1 MARWLAFLCVLVAFA
16 TAAFAADELPKADP
30 DESFEIEP
38 PLLIQPQS
46 AEPLPLSNTTAAPM
60 PSFDP
65 DRLEKELER
74 AKKRAAG
81 AERLFKM
88 GVLAKVEAEQR
99 ALRVVRL
106 ESELENAQL
115 ARAKEEL
122 VAQETRIAAGEISKA
137 EISETEILLAQ
148 ASDAAHAAAA
158 KRERAEL
165 EAAET
170 NLRRQQKLVALGS
183 GRKSEVRRAE
193 QKLAE
198 LKAPKD

>member
-1 MARWLAFLCVLVAFA
+1 MARWLAFLCVLLAFG
-16 TAAFAADELPKADP
+16 TTVFAADELPKGDP

-38 PLLIQPQS
+38 PLLIKELPSGQLSPSS
-46 AEPLPLSNTTAAPM
+46 ATAVPT

-81 AERLFKM
+81 AERLFKI
-88 GVLAKVEAEQR
+88 GALAKVEAEQR

-106 ESELENAQL
+106 EADLENARL
-115 ARAKEEL
+115 ARAREEL
-122 VAQETRIAAGEISKA
+122 AVQEARVAAGEVSKA
-137 EISETEILLAQ
+137 DASEMEILLAQ
-148 ASDAAHAAAA
+148 ASDAAQLAAA

-165 EAAET
+165 EAAEI

-193 QKLAE
+193 EKLTE
-198 LKAPKD
+198 LKALKN